1 MNTKT
6 SPRTKKIAYL
16 LALVYFTSYCMRVN
30 LAVMLVKICS
40 EMQVE
45 KSALAIVITGLT
57 IAYGAGQIIS
67 GFLGDRFQPQHII
80 SVGLALAVVCNVG
93 IFFTSTIPA
102 MTVIWSINGFAH
114 SLLWPP
120 IVRLMS
126 THLSAADYSLA
137 AVRVNQGS
145 SLATIALY
153 LFCPL
158 LLSFLP
164 WRSIMLICAAWGAVM
179 ILLWFLLYPRVFA
192 KKKACEEKEEAPSPV
207 PVPEQKALP
216 IPLYIFGA
224 ISLIMPGIMLQ
235 GMLRDGVTNW
245 MPSFLLE
252 TFGLSEENSIVS
264 TVILAIFTMISYS
277 AFRALQKRF
286 FRNEVACASAI
297 FAGSAIVCAI
307 LFLVNTFAPEVAL
320 VPSLILMALTVA
332 AMHGI
337 NLMLISIVPR
347 RFAVF
352 GKVSTYSG
360 ILNASTYVGAAL
372 STYGFAALAEAFDW
386 NFTILTWVAIALVGA
401 ALCFFAARIWQKHLD
416 AHNF

>member
-1 MNTKT
+1 MKSKIAPQNQ
-6 SPRTKKIAYL
+6 KIAYF
-16 LALVYFTSYCMRVN
+16 LAAVYFTSYCMRVN
-30 LAVMLVKICS
+30 LAVMLVKICH

-57 IAYGAGQIIS
+57 IAYGTGQVVS
-67 GFLGDRFQPQHII
+67 GFLGDRFQPKHII
-80 SVGLALAVVCNVG
+80 PAGLFLAVVCNVG
-93 IFFTSTIPA
+93 IFFSSTIPA

-114 SLLWPP
+114 ALLWPP

-126 THLSAADYSLA
+126 TYLPAEDYSFA

-145 SLATIALY
+145 SIATLSLY

-158 LLSFLP
+158 LLGVME
-164 WRSIMLICAAWGAVM
+164 WRTIMLLCAAWGAVM
-179 ILLWFLLYPRVFA
+179 VVLWFILYPRVF
-192 KKKACEEKEEAPSPV
+192 KEAYVQTGKTEAPAPDF
-207 PVPEQKALP
+207 KTTKNP

-224 ISLIMPGIMLQ
+224 IALIMPGIMLQ

-252 TFGLSEENSIVS
+252 TFHLSEENSIVS
-264 TVILAIFTMISYS
+264 TVVLAIFTMISYS
-277 AFRALQKRF
+277 AFSILQKRF
-286 FRNEVACASAI
+286 FKNEVTCASTI
-297 FAGSAIVCAI
+297 FAGSAIICAL
-307 LFLVNTFAPEVAL
+307 LFAVNKFFPNAAL
-320 VPSLILMALTVA
+320 IPSLVLMALTVA

-372 STYGFAALAEAFDW
+372 STYGFAALAETFDW
-386 NFTILTWVAIALVGA
+386 NFTILTWVAISFVGA
-401 ALCFFAARIWQKHLD
+401 VVCFFGARIWQRHLD
-416 AHNF
+416 KYEF

>member
-1 MNTKT
+1 MK
-6 SPRTKKIAYL
+6 SKIAPRAKKIAYF
-16 LALVYFTSYCMRVN
+16 LAAVYFTSYCMRVN

-57 IAYGAGQIIS
+57 IAYGTGQVIS
-67 GFLGDRFQPQHII
+67 GFLGDRFKPYHII
-80 SVGLALAVVCNVG
+80 PAGIALAVLCNVG
-93 IFFTSTIPA
+93 IFFASTIPS

-114 SLLWPP
+114 ALLWPP

-126 THLSAADYSLA
+126 TYLSPEDYSFA

-145 SLATIALY
+145 SIATVSLY

-158 LLSFLP
+158 LLGFMQ
-164 WRSIMLICAAWGAVM
+164 WRTIMLLCAAWGAVM
-179 ILLWFLLYPRVFA
+179 TVLWFILYPRVFNQA
-192 KKKACEEKEEAPSPV
+192 IEQEEKSDSPTPVEEK
-207 PVPEQKALP
+207 KALP
-216 IPLYIFGA
+216 VPLYIFGA
-224 ISLIMPGIMLQ
+224 IALIMPGIMLQ

-245 MPSFLLE
+245 MPSFLSE
-252 TFGLSEENSIVS
+252 TFNLSEENSIVS

-277 AFRALQKRF
+277 AFRALQQRF
-286 FRNEVACASAI
+286 FRNEVTCASAI

-307 LFLVNTFAPEVAL
+307 LFLVNTFAPEAAL
-320 VPSLILMALTVA
+320 VPSLLLMALTVA

-347 RFAVF
+347 RFVPF

-372 STYGFAALAEAFDW
+372 STYGFAALAETFDW
-386 NFTILTWVAIALVGA
+386 NFTILTWVIIALVGA
-401 ALCFFAARIWQKHLD
+401 VVCFFGARIWQTHLD
-416 AHNF
+416 EHGF

>member
-1 MNTKT
+1 MKSTIA
-6 SPRTKKIAYL
+6 PRTIKIAYF
-16 LALVYFTSYCMRVN
+16 LALVYFTSYCMRIN

-57 IAYGAGQIIS
+57 IAYGTGQVIS
-67 GFLGDRFQPQHII
+67 GFLGDRVKPQHII
-80 SVGLALAVVCNVG
+80 PAGLSLAVACNVG
-93 IFFTSTIPA
+93 IFFASTIPA

-114 SLLWPP
+114 ALLWPP

-126 THLSAADYSLA
+126 THLSAQDYSFA
-137 AVRVNQGS
+137 AIRVNQGS
-145 SLATIALY
+145 SIATIALY

-158 LLSFLP
+158 LLGVME
-164 WRSIMLICAAWGAVM
+164 WRTIMLLCAAWGAIMVV
-179 ILLWFLLYPRVFA
+179 LWFILYPRVFT
-192 KKKACEEKEEAPSPV
+192 KQEMPIEKTEETSPA
-207 PVPEQKALP
+207 PEQKALP

-224 ISLIMPGIMLQ
+224 ISMIMPGIMLQ

-264 TVILAIFTMISYS
+264 TVILAIFTMVSYS
-277 AFRALQKRF
+277 AFGALQKKF
-286 FRNEVACASAI
+286 FKNEVACAAAI
-297 FAGSAIVCAI
+297 FGGSAIVCAL
-307 LFLVNTFAPEVAL
+307 LFLVNALAPAAAL

-347 RFAVF
+347 RFVVF

-360 ILNASTYVGAAL
+360 ILNASTYVGAAI

-386 NFTILTWVAIALVGA
+386 NFTILTWVAISCVGA
-401 ALCFFAARIWQKHLD
+401 LLCFFAARIWQRHLD
-416 AHNF
+416 AHKF

>member
-1 MNTKT
+1 MKSTISKN
-6 SPRTKKIAYL
+6 TKKIAYL

-57 IAYGAGQIIS
+57 VAYGTGQVIS
-67 GFLGDRFQPQHII
+67 GFLGDRIKPQHII
-80 SVGLALAVVCNVG
+80 PAGLALAVACNVG

-114 SLLWPP
+114 ALLWPP

-126 THLSAADYSLA
+126 THLSAKDYSFA

-145 SLATIALY
+145 SIATISLY

-158 LLSFLP
+158 LLGFMQ
-164 WRSIMLICAAWGAVM
+164 WRTIMLLCAAWGAVM
-179 ILLWFLLYPRVFA
+179 IALWFILYPRIFT
-192 KKKACEEKEEAPSPV
+192 KKEAPEERVEVSALPK
-207 PVPEQKALP
+207 EQKVFP

-224 ISLIMPGIMLQ
+224 ISLIMPGIMMQ

-252 TFGLSEENSIVS
+252 TFGLSEENSIIS
-264 TVILAIFTMISYS
+264 TVILAIFTMVSYS
-277 AFRALQKRF
+277 AFSALQKRF
-286 FRNEVACASAI
+286 FKNEVTCAAAI
-297 FAGSAIVCAI
+297 FGGSAIVCGI
-307 LFLVNTFAPEVAL
+307 LFLVNSLAPAAAL

-332 AMHGI
+332 AMHGV
-337 NLMLISIVPR
+337 NLMLIAIVPR
-347 RFAVF
+347 RFVPF

-360 ILNASTYVGAAL
+360 ILNACTYVGAAL
-372 STYGFAALAEAFDW
+372 STYGFAALAETFDW
-386 NFTILTWVAIALVGA
+386 NFTILTWVAISLVGTL
-401 ALCFFAARIWQKHLD
+401 LCFFAARIWQRHLD
-416 AHNF
+416 EYKF

>member
-1 MNTKT
+1 MK
-6 SPRTKKIAYL
+6 SKIAPRAKKIAYF
-16 LALVYFTSYCMRVN
+16 LAAVYFTSYCMRVN

-57 IAYGAGQIIS
+57 IAYGTGQVIS
-67 GFLGDRFQPQHII
+67 GFLGDRFKPYHII
-80 SVGLALAVVCNVG
+80 PAGIALAVLCNVG
-93 IFFTSTIPA
+93 IFFASTIPS

-114 SLLWPP
+114 ALLWPP

-126 THLSAADYSLA
+126 TYLSPEDYSFA

-145 SLATIALY
+145 SIATVSLY

-158 LLSFLP
+158 LLGFME
-164 WRSIMLICAAWGAVM
+164 WRTIMLLCAAWGAVM
-179 ILLWFLLYPRVFA
+179 TVLWFILYPRVFNQA
-192 KKKACEEKEEAPSPV
+192 IEQEEKADSPTPVEEK
-207 PVPEQKALP
+207 KALP
-216 IPLYIFGA
+216 VPLYIFGA
-224 ISLIMPGIMLQ
+224 IALIMPGIMLQ

-245 MPSFLLE
+245 MPSFLSE
-252 TFGLSEENSIVS
+252 TFNLSEENSIVS

-277 AFRALQKRF
+277 AFRALQQRF
-286 FRNEVACASAI
+286 FRNEVTCASAI

-307 LFLVNTFAPEVAL
+307 LFLVNTFAPEAAL
-320 VPSLILMALTVA
+320 VPSLLLMALTVA

-347 RFAVF
+347 RFVPF

-372 STYGFAALAEAFDW
+372 STYGFAALAETFDW
-386 NFTILTWVAIALVGA
+386 NFTILTWVIIALVGA
-401 ALCFFAARIWQKHLD
+401 VVCFFGARIWQRHLD
-416 AHNF
+416 EHVF

>member
-1 MNTKT
+1 MKSTISKN
-6 SPRTKKIAYL
+6 TKKIAYL

-57 IAYGAGQIIS
+57 VAYGTGQVIS
-67 GFLGDRFQPQHII
+67 GFLGDRIKPQHII
-80 SVGLALAVVCNVG
+80 PAGLALAVACNVG

-114 SLLWPP
+114 ALLWPP

-126 THLSAADYSLA
+126 THLSAEDYSFA

-145 SLATIALY
+145 SIATISLY

-158 LLSFLP
+158 LLGFMQ
-164 WRSIMLICAAWGAVM
+164 WRTIMLLCAAWGAVM
-179 ILLWFLLYPRVFA
+179 IVLWFILYPRIFT
-192 KKKACEEKEEAPSPV
+192 KKKALEERVEVSALPK
-207 PVPEQKALP
+207 EQKVFP

-224 ISLIMPGIMLQ
+224 ISLIMPGIMMQ

-264 TVILAIFTMISYS
+264 TVILAIFTMVSYS
-277 AFRALQKRF
+277 AFSALQKRF
-286 FRNEVACASAI
+286 FKNEVTCAAAI
-297 FAGSAIVCAI
+297 FGGSAIVCGI
-307 LFLVNTFAPEVAL
+307 LFLVNSLAPAAAL

-332 AMHGI
+332 AMHGV
-337 NLMLISIVPR
+337 NLMLIAIVPR
-347 RFAVF
+347 RFVPF

-360 ILNASTYVGAAL
+360 ILNACTYVGAAL
-372 STYGFAALAEAFDW
+372 STYGFAALAETFDW
-386 NFTILTWVAIALVGA
+386 NFTILTWVAISLVGA
-401 ALCFFAARIWQKHLD
+401 LLCFFAARIWQRHLD
-416 AHNF
+416 EYKF

>member
-1 MNTKT
+1 MRSKV
-6 SPRTKKIAYL
+6 SPNTKKIAYL
-16 LALVYFTSYCMRVN
+16 LAVVYFTSYCMRVN

-57 IAYGAGQIIS
+57 VAYGTGQIIS
-67 GFLGDRFQPQHII
+67 GFLGDRVKPQHII
-80 SVGLALAVVCNVG
+80 PAGLALAVLCNVG
-93 IFFTSTIPA
+93 IFFASTIPV
-102 MTVIWSINGFAH
+102 MTVIWSVNGFAH
-114 SLLWPP
+114 ALLWPP

-126 THLSAADYSLA
+126 THLSAEDYSFA

-145 SLATIALY
+145 SVATIALY

-158 LLSFLP
+158 LLGVME
-164 WRSIMLICAAWGAVM
+164 WRTIMLLCAAWGAVM
-179 ILLWFLLYPRVFA
+179 IVLWFILYPRVF
-192 KKKACEEKEEAPSPV
+192 KKADVREEKADSTT

-216 IPLYIFGA
+216 VPLYIFGA
-224 ISLIMPGIMLQ
+224 LAMIMPGIMMQ

-277 AFRALQKRF
+277 AFSALQKRF
-286 FRNEVACASAI
+286 FKNEVSCAAAI
-297 FAGSAIVCAI
+297 FGGSALVCGA
-307 LFLVNTFAPEVAL
+307 LFLVNAFLPEAAL

-332 AMHGI
+332 AMHGV
-337 NLMLISIVPR
+337 NLMLIAIVPR
-347 RFAVF
+347 RFVPF

-360 ILNASTYVGAAL
+360 ILNACTYVGAAI
-372 STYGFAALAEAFDW
+372 STYGFAALAETFDW
-386 NFTILTWVAIALVGA
+386 NFTILTWIAISLIGA
-401 ALCFFAARIWQKHLD
+401 ILCFFAARIWQRHLD
-416 AHNF
+416 AYKF

>member
-1 MNTKT
+1 MK
-6 SPRTKKIAYL
+6 SKIAPRAQKIAYF

-57 IAYGAGQIIS
+57 IAYGTGQVIS
-67 GFLGDRFQPQHII
+67 GFLGDRLKPYHII
-80 SVGLALAVVCNVG
+80 PSGIALAVLCNIG
-93 IFFTSTIPA
+93 IFFATTIPA
-102 MTVIWSINGFAH
+102 MTVIWSFNGFAH
-114 SLLWPP
+114 ALLWPP

-126 THLSAADYSLA
+126 TYLSPEDYSFA

-145 SLATIALY
+145 SIATVSLY

-158 LLSFLP
+158 LLGFME
-164 WRSIMLICAAWGAVM
+164 WRTIMLLCAAWGAIM
-179 ILLWFLLYPRVFA
+179 TLLWFVLYPRVFNQA
-192 KKKACEEKEEAPSPV
+192 LEQEEIPNSPAPVEEKKTLPV
-207 PVPEQKALP
+207 
-216 IPLYIFGA
+216 PLYIFGA
-224 ISLIMPGIMLQ
+224 IALIMPGIMLQ

-245 MPSFLLE
+245 MPSFLSE
-252 TFGLSEENSIVS
+252 TFHLSEENSIVS

-277 AFRALQKRF
+277 AFRALQQRF
-286 FRNEVACASAI
+286 FRNEVTCASAI

-307 LFLVNTFAPEVAL
+307 LFLVNKFAPEAAL
-320 VPSLILMALTVA
+320 LPSLILMALTVA

-347 RFAVF
+347 RFVPF

-372 STYGFAALAEAFDW
+372 STYGFAALAETFDW
-386 NFTILTWVAIALVGA
+386 NFTILTWVIIALVGA
-401 ALCFFAARIWQKHLD
+401 VVCFFGARIWQRHLD
-416 AHNF
+416 EHGF

>member
-1 MNTKT
+1 MT
-6 SPRTKKIAYL
+6 STISKNTKKIAYL
-16 LALVYFTSYCMRVN
+16 LAVVYFTSYCMRVN

-57 IAYGAGQIIS
+57 VAYGTGQVIS
-67 GFLGDRFQPQHII
+67 GFLGDRIKPQHII
-80 SVGLALAVVCNVG
+80 PAGLALAVLCNVG

-114 SLLWPP
+114 ALLWPP

-126 THLSAADYSLA
+126 THLSAEDYSFA

-145 SLATIALY
+145 SIATIALY

-158 LLSFLP
+158 LLGFME
-164 WRSIMLICAAWGAVM
+164 WRTIMLLCAAWGAIMVV
-179 ILLWFLLYPRVFA
+179 LWFLLYPRIFT
-192 KKKACEEKEEAPSPV
+192 KKDVQTEKINPSAPIS
-207 PVPEQKALP
+207 EQKAVP
-216 IPLYIFGA
+216 VPLYIFGA
-224 ISLIMPGIMLQ
+224 IALIMPGIMMQ

-264 TVILAIFTMISYS
+264 TVILAVFTMISYS
-277 AFRALQKRF
+277 AFSVLQKRF
-286 FRNEVACASAI
+286 FKNEVTCAATI
-297 FAGSAIVCAI
+297 FGGSAIVCGI
-307 LFLVNTFAPEVAL
+307 LFLVNSLAPTAAL

-332 AMHGI
+332 AMHGV

-347 RFAVF
+347 RFVVF

-360 ILNASTYVGAAL
+360 ILNASTYVGAAF

-386 NFTILTWVAIALVGA
+386 NFTILTWVAISLVGA
-401 ALCFFAARIWQKHLD
+401 LLCFFAARIWQRHLD
-416 AHNF
+416 EHNF

>member
-1 MNTKT
+1 MK
-6 SPRTKKIAYL
+6 SKLSQRTKKIAYF
-16 LALVYFTSYCMRVN
+16 LALVYFTSYCMRIN

-57 IAYGAGQIIS
+57 IAYGTGQVIS
-67 GFLGDRFQPQHII
+67 GFLGDRFQPKHII
-80 SVGLALAVVCNVG
+80 PAGLALAVACNVG
-93 IFFTSTIPA
+93 IFFTSTVPA
-102 MTVIWSINGFAH
+102 MAVIWSINGFAH
-114 SLLWPP
+114 ALLWPP

-126 THLSAADYSLA
+126 THLSAEDYSFA

-145 SLATIALY
+145 SIATVALY

-158 LLSFLP
+158 LLGFMS
-164 WRSIMLICAAWGAVM
+164 WRTIMLLCAAWGTIMVG
-179 ILLWFLLYPRVFA
+179 LWFALYPRVFT
-192 KKKACEEKEEAPSPV
+192 KKDVLTEDIHTSAPIPERKTLPV
-207 PVPEQKALP
+207 P
-216 IPLYIFGA
+216 LYVFGA
-224 ISLIMPGIMLQ
+224 IALIMPGIMMQ

-277 AFRALQKRF
+277 AFSALQKRF
-286 FRNEVACASAI
+286 FKNEVTCAAAI
-297 FAGSAIVCAI
+297 FAGSAIVCAG
-307 LFLVNTFAPEVAL
+307 LFLVNTFAPKAAL

-352 GKVSTYSG
+352 GRVSTYSG
-360 ILNASTYVGAAL
+360 ILNASTYVGAAI

-386 NFTILTWVAIALVGA
+386 NFTILTWVAISLVGA
-401 ALCFFAARIWQKHLD
+401 LLCFFAARIWQRHLD
-416 AHNF
+416 EHNF

>member
-1 MNTKT
+1 MKSTISKN
-6 SPRTKKIAYL
+6 TKKIAYL

-57 IAYGAGQIIS
+57 VAYGTGQVIS
-67 GFLGDRFQPQHII
+67 GFLGDRIKPQHII
-80 SVGLALAVVCNVG
+80 PAGLALAVACNVG

-114 SLLWPP
+114 ALLWPP

-126 THLSAADYSLA
+126 THLSAKDYSFA

-145 SLATIALY
+145 SIATISLY

-158 LLSFLP
+158 LLGFMQ
-164 WRSIMLICAAWGAVM
+164 WRTIMLLCAAWGAVM
-179 ILLWFLLYPRVFA
+179 IALWFILYPRIFT
-192 KKKACEEKEEAPSPV
+192 KKEALEERVEVSALPK
-207 PVPEQKALP
+207 EQKVFP

-224 ISLIMPGIMLQ
+224 ISLIMPGIMMQ

-252 TFGLSEENSIVS
+252 TFGLSEENSIIS
-264 TVILAIFTMISYS
+264 TVILAIFTMVSYS
-277 AFRALQKRF
+277 AFSALQKRF
-286 FRNEVACASAI
+286 FKNEVTCAAAI
-297 FAGSAIVCAI
+297 FGGSAIVCGI
-307 LFLVNTFAPEVAL
+307 LFLVNSLAPAAAL

-332 AMHGI
+332 AMHGV
-337 NLMLISIVPR
+337 NLMLIAIVPR
-347 RFAVF
+347 RFVPF

-360 ILNASTYVGAAL
+360 ILNACTYVGAAL
-372 STYGFAALAEAFDW
+372 STYGFAALAETFDW
-386 NFTILTWVAIALVGA
+386 NFTILTWVAISLVGA
-401 ALCFFAARIWQKHLD
+401 LLCFFAARIWQRHLD
-416 AHNF
+416 EYKF

>member
-1 MNTKT
+1 MKSTISKNA
-6 SPRTKKIAYL
+6 KKIAYL

-57 IAYGAGQIIS
+57 VAYGTGQVIS
-67 GFLGDRFQPQHII
+67 GFLGDRIKPQHII
-80 SVGLALAVVCNVG
+80 PAGLALAVACNVG

-114 SLLWPP
+114 ALLWPP

-126 THLSAADYSLA
+126 THLSAKDYSFA

-145 SLATIALY
+145 SIATISLY

-158 LLSFLP
+158 LLGFMQ
-164 WRSIMLICAAWGAVM
+164 WRTIMLLCAAWGAVM
-179 ILLWFLLYPRVFA
+179 IALWFILYPRIFT
-192 KKKACEEKEEAPSPV
+192 KKEAFEERVEVSALPK
-207 PVPEQKALP
+207 EQKVFP

-224 ISLIMPGIMLQ
+224 ISLIMPGIMMQ

-252 TFGLSEENSIVS
+252 TFGLSEENSIIS
-264 TVILAIFTMISYS
+264 TVILAIFTMVSYS
-277 AFRALQKRF
+277 AFSALQKRF
-286 FRNEVACASAI
+286 FKNEVTCATAI
-297 FAGSAIVCAI
+297 FGGSAIVCGI
-307 LFLVNTFAPEVAL
+307 LFLVNSLAPAAAL
-320 VPSLILMALTVA
+320 VLSLILMALTVA
-332 AMHGI
+332 AMHGV
-337 NLMLISIVPR
+337 NLMLIAIVPR
-347 RFAVF
+347 RFVPF

-360 ILNASTYVGAAL
+360 ILNACTYVGAAL
-372 STYGFAALAEAFDW
+372 STYGFAALAETFDW
-386 NFTILTWVAIALVGA
+386 NFTILTWVAISLVGA
-401 ALCFFAARIWQKHLD
+401 LLCFFAARIWQRHLD
-416 AHNF
+416 EYKF

>member
-1 MNTKT
+1 MKLTIAPNTK
-6 SPRTKKIAYL
+6 KVAYF

-45 KSALAIVITGLT
+45 KSTLAIVITGLT
-57 IAYGAGQIIS
+57 VAYGTGQVVS
-67 GFLGDRFQPQHII
+67 GFLGDRIKPRHII
-80 SVGLALAVVCNVG
+80 PAGLALAVACNVG
-93 IFFTSTIPA
+93 IFFSSTIPA
-102 MTVIWSINGFAH
+102 MTVIWSVNGFAH
-114 SLLWPP
+114 ALLWPP

-126 THLSAADYSLA
+126 THLSAKDYSFA

-145 SLATIALY
+145 SIATIALY

-158 LLSFLP
+158 LLGFME
-164 WRSIMLICAAWGAVM
+164 WRTIMLLCAAWGAVM
-179 ILLWFLLYPRVFA
+179 IVLWFIFYPRVFNNTVVR
-192 KKKACEEKEEAPSPV
+192 EEQTTLPASAT
-207 PVPEQKALP
+207 EQKALP

-224 ISLIMPGIMLQ
+224 ISLIMPGIMMQ

-252 TFGLSEENSIVS
+252 TFGLSEEHSIVS

-277 AFRALQKRF
+277 AFGALQKRF
-286 FRNEVACASAI
+286 FKNEVACAAAI
-297 FAGSAIVCAI
+297 FGGSAIICAI
-307 LFLVNTFAPEVAL
+307 LFTINLFAPAVAL

-337 NLMLISIVPR
+337 NLMLIAIVPR
-347 RFAVF
+347 RFVVF

-360 ILNASTYVGAAL
+360 ILNASTYVGAAI
-372 STYGFAALAEAFDW
+372 STYGFSALAETFDW
-386 NFTILTWVAIALVGA
+386 NFTILTWVAISLVGA
-401 ALCFFAARIWQKHLD
+401 IVCFFAARIWQRHLD
-416 AHNF
+416 EHEF

>member
-1 MNTKT
+1 MRSKV
-6 SPRTKKIAYL
+6 SPNTKKIAYL
-16 LALVYFTSYCMRVN
+16 LAVVYFTSYCMRVN

-57 IAYGAGQIIS
+57 VAYGTGQIIS
-67 GFLGDRFQPQHII
+67 GFLGDRVKPQHII
-80 SVGLALAVVCNVG
+80 PAGLALAVLCNVG
-93 IFFTSTIPA
+93 IFFASTIPV
-102 MTVIWSINGFAH
+102 MTVIWSVNGFAH
-114 SLLWPP
+114 ALLWPP

-126 THLSAADYSLA
+126 THLSAEDYSFA

-145 SLATIALY
+145 SVATIALY

-158 LLSFLP
+158 LLGVME
-164 WRSIMLICAAWGAVM
+164 WRTIMLLCAAWGAVM
-179 ILLWFLLYPRVFA
+179 IVLWFILYPRVF
-192 KKKACEEKEEAPSPV
+192 KKADVREEKADSTT

-216 IPLYIFGA
+216 VPLYIFGA
-224 ISLIMPGIMLQ
+224 LAMIMPGIMMQ

-277 AFRALQKRF
+277 AFSALQKRF
-286 FRNEVACASAI
+286 FKNEVSCAAAI
-297 FAGSAIVCAI
+297 FGGSALVCGA
-307 LFLVNTFAPEVAL
+307 LFLVNAFLPEAAL

-332 AMHGI
+332 AMHGV
-337 NLMLISIVPR
+337 NLMLIAIVPR
-347 RFAVF
+347 RFVPF

-360 ILNASTYVGAAL
+360 ILNACTYVGAAI
-372 STYGFAALAEAFDW
+372 STYGFAALAETFDW
-386 NFTILTWVAIALVGA
+386 NFTILTWIAISLIGA
-401 ALCFFAARIWQKHLD
+401 ILCFFASRIWQRHLD
-416 AHNF
+416 DHKF

>member
-1 MNTKT
+1 MKSTISKN
-6 SPRTKKIAYL
+6 TKKIAYL

-57 IAYGAGQIIS
+57 VAYGTGQVIS
-67 GFLGDRFQPQHII
+67 GFLGDRIKPQHII
-80 SVGLALAVVCNVG
+80 PAGLALAVACNVG

-114 SLLWPP
+114 ALLWPP

-126 THLSAADYSLA
+126 THLSAEDYSFA

-145 SLATIALY
+145 SIATISLY

-158 LLSFLP
+158 LLGFMQ
-164 WRSIMLICAAWGAVM
+164 WRTIMLLCAAWGAVM
-179 ILLWFLLYPRVFA
+179 IALWFILYPRIFT
-192 KKKACEEKEEAPSPV
+192 KKEALEERVEV
-207 PVPEQKALP
+207 PALPKEQKVFP

-224 ISLIMPGIMLQ
+224 ISLIMPGIMMQ

-252 TFGLSEENSIVS
+252 TFGLSEENSIIS
-264 TVILAIFTMISYS
+264 TVILAIFTMVSYS
-277 AFRALQKRF
+277 AFSALQKRF
-286 FRNEVACASAI
+286 FKNEVMCAAAI
-297 FAGSAIVCAI
+297 FGGSAIVCGI
-307 LFLVNTFAPEVAL
+307 LFLVNSLTPAAAL

-332 AMHGI
+332 AMHGV
-337 NLMLISIVPR
+337 NLMLIAIVPR
-347 RFAVF
+347 RFVPF

-360 ILNASTYVGAAL
+360 ILNACTYVGAAL
-372 STYGFAALAEAFDW
+372 STYGFAALAETFDW
-386 NFTILTWVAIALVGA
+386 NFTILTWVAISLVGA
-401 ALCFFAARIWQKHLD
+401 LLCFFAARIWQRHLD
-416 AHNF
+416 EYKF

>member
-1 MNTKT
+1 MKSKIAPQNQ
-6 SPRTKKIAYL
+6 KIAYF
-16 LALVYFTSYCMRVN
+16 LAAVYFTSYCMRVN

-57 IAYGAGQIIS
+57 IAYGTGQVVS
-67 GFLGDRFQPQHII
+67 GFLGDRFQPKHII
-80 SVGLALAVVCNVG
+80 PAGLFLAVVCNVG
-93 IFFTSTIPA
+93 IFFSSTIPA

-114 SLLWPP
+114 ALLWPP

-126 THLSAADYSLA
+126 TYLPAEDYSFA

-145 SLATIALY
+145 SIATLSLY

-158 LLSFLP
+158 LLGVME
-164 WRSIMLICAAWGAVM
+164 WRTIMLLCAAWGAVM
-179 ILLWFLLYPRVFA
+179 VVLWFILYPRVF
-192 KKKACEEKEEAPSPV
+192 KEAYVQTDKTEAPAPDF
-207 PVPEQKALP
+207 KTTKNP

-224 ISLIMPGIMLQ
+224 IALIMPGIMLQ

-252 TFGLSEENSIVS
+252 TFHLSEENSIVS
-264 TVILAIFTMISYS
+264 TVVLAIFTMISYS
-277 AFRALQKRF
+277 AFSILQKRF
-286 FRNEVACASAI
+286 FKNEVTCASAI
-297 FAGSAIVCAI
+297 FAGSAIICAL
-307 LFLVNTFAPEVAL
+307 LFAINKFFPNAAL
-320 VPSLILMALTVA
+320 IPSLVLMALTVA

-372 STYGFAALAEAFDW
+372 STYGFAALAETFDW
-386 NFTILTWVAIALVGA
+386 NFTILTWVAISFVGA
-401 ALCFFAARIWQKHLD
+401 VVCFFGARIWQRHLD
-416 AHNF
+416 EYHF

>member
-1 MNTKT
+1 MK
-6 SPRTKKIAYL
+6 SKIAPAAQKIAYF
-16 LALVYFTSYCMRVN
+16 LAAVYFTSYCMRVN

-57 IAYGAGQIIS
+57 VAYGAGQVVS
-67 GFLGDRFQPQHII
+67 GFLGDRLKPYHII
-80 SVGLALAVVCNVG
+80 PAGLALAVLCNVG
-93 IFFTSTIPA
+93 IFFSTTIPA
-102 MTVIWSINGFAH
+102 MTVIWSVNGFAH
-114 SLLWPP
+114 ALLWPP

-126 THLSAADYSLA
+126 TYLPAKDYSFA

-145 SLATIALY
+145 SIATVSLY

-158 LLSFLP
+158 LLGFME
-164 WRSIMLICAAWGAVM
+164 WRTIMLLCAAWGAVM
-179 ILLWFLLYPRVFA
+179 VALWFILYPRVFTNA
-192 KKKACEEKEEAPSPV
+192 VEQEEKPQV
-207 PVPEQKALP
+207 PAPEQKALP
-216 IPLYIFGA
+216 VPLYIFGA
-224 ISLIMPGIMLQ
+224 IALIMPGIMLQ

-252 TFGLSEENSIVS
+252 TFGLSEENSIIS

-277 AFRALQKRF
+277 AFRVLQQRF
-286 FRNEVACASAI
+286 FKNEVTCAATI

-307 LFLVNTFAPEVAL
+307 LFVVNLFAPAAAL
-320 VPSLILMALTVA
+320 IPSLILMALTVA

-347 RFAVF
+347 RFVVF

-372 STYGFAALAEAFDW
+372 STYGFAALAETFDW
-386 NFTILTWVAIALVGA
+386 NFTILTWVIISLVGA
-401 ALCFFAARIWQKHLD
+401 VVCFFGARIWQRHLD
-416 AHNF
+416 EHQF

>member
-1 MNTKT
+1 MT
-6 SPRTKKIAYL
+6 STISKNTKKIAYL
-16 LALVYFTSYCMRVN
+16 LAVVYFTSYCMRVN

-57 IAYGAGQIIS
+57 VAYGTGQVIS
-67 GFLGDRFQPQHII
+67 GFLGDRIKPQHII
-80 SVGLALAVVCNVG
+80 PAGLALAVLCNVG

-114 SLLWPP
+114 ALLWPP

-126 THLSAADYSLA
+126 THLSAEDYSFA

-145 SLATIALY
+145 SIATIALY

-158 LLSFLP
+158 LLGFME
-164 WRSIMLICAAWGAVM
+164 WRTIMLLCAAWGSIMVV
-179 ILLWFLLYPRVFA
+179 LWFLLYPRIFT
-192 KKKACEEKEEAPSPV
+192 KKDVPTEKINASAPI
-207 PVPEQKALP
+207 PEQKAVP
-216 IPLYIFGA
+216 VPLYIFGA
-224 ISLIMPGIMLQ
+224 IALIMPGIMMQ

-264 TVILAIFTMISYS
+264 TVILAVFTMISYS
-277 AFRALQKRF
+277 AFSVLQKRF
-286 FRNEVACASAI
+286 FKNEVTCAAAI
-297 FAGSAIVCAI
+297 FGGSAIVCGI
-307 LFLVNTFAPEVAL
+307 LFLVNSLAPTAAL
-320 VPSLILMALTVA
+320 VPSLFLMALTVA
-332 AMHGI
+332 AMHGV

-347 RFAVF
+347 RFVVF

-386 NFTILTWVAIALVGA
+386 NFTILTWVAISLVGA
-401 ALCFFAARIWQKHLD
+401 LLCFFAARIWQRHLD
-416 AHNF
+416 EHNF

>member
-1 MNTKT
+1 MK
-6 SPRTKKIAYL
+6 SKIAPAAQKIAYF
-16 LALVYFTSYCMRVN
+16 LAAVYFTSYCMRVN

-40 EMQVE
+40 EMKVE
-45 KSALAIVITGLT
+45 KSELAIVITGLT
-57 IAYGAGQIIS
+57 IAYGIGQVVS
-67 GFLGDRFQPQHII
+67 GFLGDRLKPYHII
-80 SVGLALAVVCNVG
+80 PAGLALAVLCNVG
-93 IFFTSTIPA
+93 IFFSSTVPA
-102 MTVIWSINGFAH
+102 MTVIWSVNGFAH
-114 SLLWPP
+114 ALLWPP

-126 THLSAADYSLA
+126 THLSAQDYSFA

-145 SLATIALY
+145 SIATVSLY

-158 LLSFLP
+158 LLGFME
-164 WRSIMLICAAWGAVM
+164 WRTIMLLCAAWGAIMVA
-179 ILLWFLLYPRVFA
+179 LWFLLYPRVFTQ
-192 KKKACEEKEEAPSPV
+192 KIDTT
-207 PVPEQKALP
+207 QKADAPAPLEEP
-216 IPLYIFGA
+216 KKIPVPLYIFGA
-224 ISLIMPGIMLQ
+224 IALIMPGIMMQ

-286 FRNEVACASAI
+286 FKNEVTCAASI
-297 FAGSAIVCAI
+297 FGGSAIICAI
-307 LFLVNTFAPEVAL
+307 LFVVNLFAPKAAL

-347 RFAVF
+347 RFVVF

-372 STYGFAALAEAFDW
+372 STYGFAALAETFDW
-386 NFTILTWVAIALVGA
+386 NFTILSWVVISLIGA
-401 ALCFFAARIWQKHLD
+401 VVCFFGARIWQKHLD
-416 AHNF
+416 EYQF

>member
-1 MNTKT
+1 MKSKIAPTT
-6 SPRTKKIAYL
+6 QKIAYL
-16 LALVYFTSYCMRVN
+16 LAVVYFTSYCMRVN

-57 IAYGAGQIIS
+57 VAYGTGQVIS
-67 GFLGDRFQPQHII
+67 GFLGDRIKPQRII
-80 SVGLALAVVCNVG
+80 PAGLALAVLCNVG

-102 MTVIWSINGFAH
+102 MTVIWSVNGFAH
-114 SLLWPP
+114 ALLWPP

-126 THLSAADYSLA
+126 THLSAEDYSFA

-145 SLATIALY
+145 SIATIALY

-158 LLSFLP
+158 LLGFME
-164 WRSIMLICAAWGAVM
+164 WRTIMLLCAAWGAVM
-179 ILLWFLLYPRVFA
+179 IALWFILYPRVFT
-192 KKKACEEKEEAPSPV
+192 KKDIPEQKEEVPL

-216 IPLYIFGA
+216 VPLYIFGA
-224 ISLIMPGIMLQ
+224 ISLIMPGIMMQ

-252 TFGLSEENSIVS
+252 SFGLSEENSIVS

-277 AFRALQKRF
+277 AFGALQKRF
-286 FRNEVACASAI
+286 FRNEVTCAAAI
-297 FAGSAIVCAI
+297 FGGSAVVCTA
-307 LFLVNTFAPEVAL
+307 LFLVNLLAPEAAL
-320 VPSLILMALTVA
+320 IPSLVLMALTVA
-332 AMHGI
+332 AMHGV
-337 NLMLISIVPR
+337 NLMLIAIVPR

-372 STYGFAALAEAFDW
+372 STYGFAALAETFDW
-386 NFTILTWVAIALVGA
+386 NFTILTWVIISLVGA
-401 ALCFFAARIWQKHLD
+401 LLCFFAARIWQKHLD
-416 AHNF
+416 EHGL

>member
-1 MNTKT
+1 MKT
-6 SPRTKKIAYL
+6 VLSPRTRKIAYF

-40 EMQVE
+40 DMQVE

-57 IAYGAGQIIS
+57 VAYGTGQVIS
-67 GFLGDRFQPQHII
+67 GFLGDRVKPQYII
-80 SVGLALAVVCNVG
+80 PAGLFLAVVCNVG

-102 MTVIWSINGFAH
+102 MTIIWSVNGFAH
-114 SLLWPP
+114 ALLWPP

-126 THLSAADYSLA
+126 THLSVEDYSFA

-145 SLATIALY
+145 SIATISLY

-158 LLSFLP
+158 LLGFME
-164 WRSIMLICAAWGAVM
+164 WRTIMLLCAAWGAVM
-179 ILLWFLLYPRVFA
+179 IVLWFALYPRVFT
-192 KKKACEEKEEAPSPV
+192 KECVPTQKDEAPAS
-207 PVPEQKALP
+207 EQKALP

-277 AFRALQKRF
+277 AFSALQKRF
-286 FRNEVACASAI
+286 FKNEVTCASAI
-297 FAGSAIVCAI
+297 FAGSAIVCGL
-307 LFLVNTFAPEVAL
+307 LFVVNTFAPAVAL

-332 AMHGI
+332 AMHGV
-337 NLMLISIVPR
+337 NLMLIAIVPR
-347 RFAVF
+347 RFVVF

-360 ILNASTYVGAAL
+360 ILNACTYVGAAL
-372 STYGFAALAEAFDW
+372 STYGFAALAETFDW
-386 NFTILTWVAIALVGA
+386 NFTILTWVAISFVGA
-401 ALCFFAARIWQKHLD
+401 VVCFFGARIWQRHLEE
-416 AHNF
+416 HKF

>member
-1 MNTKT
+1 MKSKLSQNTK
-6 SPRTKKIAYL
+6 RIAYF

-57 IAYGAGQIIS
+57 VAYGTGQIIS
-67 GFLGDRFQPQHII
+67 GFLGDRVKPRHII
-80 SVGLALAVVCNVG
+80 PAGLALAVLCNVG
-93 IFFTSTIPA
+93 IFFASTIPV
-102 MTVIWSINGFAH
+102 MTVIWSVNGFAH
-114 SLLWPP
+114 ALLWPP

-126 THLSAADYSLA
+126 THLSAEDYSFA

-145 SLATIALY
+145 SVATIALY

-158 LLSFLP
+158 LLGVME
-164 WRSIMLICAAWGAVM
+164 WRTIMLLCAAWGAVM
-179 ILLWFLLYPRVFA
+179 IVLWFILYPRVF
-192 KKKACEEKEEAPSPV
+192 KKADVREEKADSTT

-216 IPLYIFGA
+216 VPLYIFGA
-224 ISLIMPGIMLQ
+224 LAMIMPGIMMQ

-277 AFRALQKRF
+277 AFSALQKRF
-286 FRNEVACASAI
+286 FKNEVSCAAAI
-297 FAGSAIVCAI
+297 FGGSALVCSA
-307 LFLVNTFAPEVAL
+307 LFLVNAFLPEAAL

-332 AMHGI
+332 AMHGV
-337 NLMLISIVPR
+337 NLMLIAIVPR
-347 RFAVF
+347 RFVPF

-360 ILNASTYVGAAL
+360 ILNACTYVGAAI
-372 STYGFAALAEAFDW
+372 STYGFAALAETFDW
-386 NFTILTWVAIALVGA
+386 NFTILTWVAISLVGA
-401 ALCFFAARIWQKHLD
+401 ALCFFAARIWQRHLD
-416 AHNF
+416 AYKF

>member
-1 MNTKT
+1 MKSKIAPQNQ
-6 SPRTKKIAYL
+6 KIAYF
-16 LALVYFTSYCMRVN
+16 LAAVYFTSYCMRVN

-57 IAYGAGQIIS
+57 IAYGTGQVVS
-67 GFLGDRFQPQHII
+67 GFLGDRFQPKHII
-80 SVGLALAVVCNVG
+80 PAGLFLAVVCNVG
-93 IFFTSTIPA
+93 IFFSSTIPA

-114 SLLWPP
+114 ALLWPP

-126 THLSAADYSLA
+126 TYLPAEDYSFA

-145 SLATIALY
+145 SIATLSLY

-158 LLSFLP
+158 LLGVME
-164 WRSIMLICAAWGAVM
+164 WRTIMLLCAAWGAVM
-179 ILLWFLLYPRVFA
+179 VVLWFILYPRVF
-192 KKKACEEKEEAPSPV
+192 KEAYVQTDKTEAPAPDF
-207 PVPEQKALP
+207 KTTKNP

-224 ISLIMPGIMLQ
+224 IALIMPGIMLQ

-252 TFGLSEENSIVS
+252 TFHLSEENSIVS
-264 TVILAIFTMISYS
+264 TVVLAIFTMISYS
-277 AFRALQKRF
+277 AFSILQKRF
-286 FRNEVACASAI
+286 FKNEVTCASAI
-297 FAGSAIVCAI
+297 FAGSAIICAL
-307 LFLVNTFAPEVAL
+307 LFAVNKFFPNAAL
-320 VPSLILMALTVA
+320 IPSLVLMALTVA

-372 STYGFAALAEAFDW
+372 STYGFAALAETFDW
-386 NFTILTWVAIALVGA
+386 NFTILTWVAISFVGA
-401 ALCFFAARIWQKHLD
+401 VVCFFGARIWQRHLD
-416 AHNF
+416 EYHF

>member
-1 MNTKT
+1 MTSKLSKNTQQ
-6 SPRTKKIAYL
+6 IAYF
-16 LALVYFTSYCMRVN
+16 LALVYFTSYCMRIN

-45 KSALAIVITGLT
+45 KSALAVVITGLT
-57 IAYGAGQIIS
+57 IAYGVGQIIS
-67 GFLGDRFQPQHII
+67 GFLGDRFKPRYII
-80 SVGLALAVVCNVG
+80 PAGLALAVACNVG

-102 MTVIWSINGFAH
+102 MTVIWSVNGFAH
-114 SLLWPP
+114 ALLWPP

-126 THLSAADYSLA
+126 THLSAEDYSFA

-145 SLATIALY
+145 SIATITLY

-158 LLSFLP
+158 LLGFMQ
-164 WRSIMLICAAWGAVM
+164 WRTIMLLCAAWGAVVIVM
-179 ILLWFLLYPRVFA
+179 WFALYPRVF
-192 KKKACEEKEEAPSPV
+192 KQSDTTKEETAPSSL
-207 PVPEQKALP
+207 PEQKAFP
-216 IPLYIFGA
+216 VPLYIFGA
-224 ISLIMPGIMLQ
+224 IALIMPGIMMQ

-277 AFRALQKRF
+277 AFHALQKRF
-286 FRNEVACASAI
+286 FKNEVACAAAI
-297 FAGSAIVCAI
+297 FGGSAVICTLLFAI
-307 LFLVNTFAPEVAL
+307 NLLAPKAAL

-347 RFAVF
+347 RFVVF

-372 STYGFAALAEAFDW
+372 STYGFAALAETFDW
-386 NFTILTWVAIALVGA
+386 NFTILTWVAISLAGA
-401 ALCFFAARIWQKHLD
+401 VLCFFAARIWQRHLD
-416 AHNF
+416 THHF

>member
-1 MNTKT
+1 
-6 SPRTKKIAYL
+6 
-16 LALVYFTSYCMRVN
+16 MRVN

-40 EMQVE
+40 DMQVE

-57 IAYGAGQIIS
+57 VAYGIGQVVS
-67 GFLGDRFQPQHII
+67 GFLGDRIKPRYII
-80 SVGLALAVVCNVG
+80 PAGLALAVLCNVG
-93 IFFTSTIPA
+93 VFFTSTVPA
-102 MTVIWSINGFAH
+102 MAVVWSINGFAH
-114 SLLWPP
+114 ALLWPP

-126 THLSAADYSLA
+126 THLSAQDYSFA

-145 SLATIALY
+145 SIATISLY
-153 LFCPL
+153 LLCPL
-158 LLSFLP
+158 LLGVME
-164 WRSIMLICAAWGAVM
+164 WRTIMLLCAAWGAVM
-179 ILLWFLLYPRVFA
+179 VALWFVLYPRVFA
-192 KKKACEEKEEAPSPV
+192 KKEMAEEKIEVSTPLPNQKNLPV
-207 PVPEQKALP
+207 
-216 IPLYIFGA
+216 PLYIFGA
-224 ISLIMPGIMLQ
+224 IALIMPGIMMQ

-277 AFRALQKRF
+277 AFGALQKRF
-286 FRNEVACASAI
+286 FKNEVTCAAAI
-297 FAGSAIVCAI
+297 FGGSAIVCAA
-307 LFLVNTFAPEVAL
+307 LFAINLLAPDAAL

-332 AMHGI
+332 AMHGV

-347 RFAVF
+347 RFVVF

-360 ILNASTYVGAAL
+360 ILNASTYVGAAI

-386 NFTILTWVAIALVGA
+386 NFTILTWVIISLVGA
-401 ALCFFAARIWQKHLD
+401 LLCFFAARIWQKHLE